1 MHDTN
6 HAAHDFG
13 AGFLI
18 PRIRELF
25 GRAEGRERG
34 LFRRDALIGFRKVF
48 RGELAIFHAFHDPDA
63 GGGGQGGFMT
73 DKGNIRAGL
82 QGT

>member
-6 HAAHDFG
+6 HAAQDVG

-25 GRAEGRERG
+25 GRTEGRECG
-34 LFRRDALIGFRKVF
+34 FPCCNTLICFRKIF
-48 RGELAIFHAFHDPDA
+48 RGELAVFHAFHDPDA
-63 GGGGQGGFMT
+63 GGSGQG
-73 DKGNIRAGL
+73 
-82 QGT
+82 